1 MIAKA
6 FGTHMLARTGIGF
19 APASVTVQ
27 TVVEANGLSA
37 WEVGNSPQITDC
49 LGNCGPQRLHFGAF
63 LAFLAFAF
71 PLVSSPRLLLPMAG
85 LLAFVGFAG
94 VA

>member
-1 MIAKA
+1 
-6 FGTHMLARTGIGF
+6 MLARTGIGF

-37 WEVGNSPQITDC
+37 WEVGNSPQVTDC

-63 LAFLAFAF
+63 LAFAFA
-71 PLVSSPRLLLPMAG
+71 LVSSPRLLLPMAG